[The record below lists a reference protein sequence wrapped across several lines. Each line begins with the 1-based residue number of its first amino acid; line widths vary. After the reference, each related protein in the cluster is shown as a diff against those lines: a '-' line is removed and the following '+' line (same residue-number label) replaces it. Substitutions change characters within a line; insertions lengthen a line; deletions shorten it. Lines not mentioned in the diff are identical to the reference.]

1 MIFVVGCV
9 NPSFWQPTSILNCFN
24 DSVVFTLL
32 AVGSAFVILTGE
44 IAVSVGAPLGM
55 SAAVGATLL
64 RDGSYWAVAI
74 LAALAIGAVIGFV
87 NGFGVSVLQI
97 PSLIFTLG
105 VNGVVRGLIYVFTKG
120 AWVENLPAGFTRM
133 SNTLIAG
140 QLTTFYAAAI
150 LAVIAGHLILTQT
163 KKGKYFIA
171 VGDNAA
177 GATLVGI
184 PASQTKITAYIL
196 SGVFA
201 AAAGMIYTSRIG
213 FITPTA
219 GNSYEMKAIAACV
232 LGGISLTGGQGS
244 LIGASIG
251 AIIMSSISRILVF
264 LGFSSDYD
272 NTITGI
278 LLITI
283 VVLNTV
289 TQNRAIL
296 KNRHQILS
304 ARTVAGADKKGGVQ

>member
-1 MIFVVGCV
+1 
-9 NPSFWQPTSILNCFN
+9 
-24 DSVVFTLL
+24 
-32 AVGSAFVILTGE
+32 
-44 IAVSVGAPLGM
+44 
-55 SAAVGATLL
+55 
-64 RDGSYWAVAI
+64 
-74 LAALAIGAVIGFV
+74 
-87 NGFGVSVLQI
+87 
-97 PSLIFTLG
+97 
-105 VNGVVRGLIYVFTKG
+105 
-120 AWVENLPAGFTRM
+120 
-133 SNTLIAG
+133 
-140 QLTTFYAAAI
+140 
-150 LAVIAGHLILTQT
+150 
-163 KKGKYFIA
+163 
-171 VGDNAA
+171 
-177 GATLVGI
+177 
-184 PASQTKITAYIL
+184 
-196 SGVFA
+196 
-201 AAAGMIYTSRIG
+201 
-213 FITPTA
+213 
-219 GNSYEMKAIAACV
+219 MKAIAACV